1 VGAVYAVCWPRFF
14 GPRVAKSGLY
24 DRAGPLNLKL
34 HSIGENI
41 LKKRDCG
48 SKSDFTMSRQ
58 GSLRF
63 AFSLIPEDGFDF
75 DFEERFQQLKPKSA
89 TEAQVLAEFFPYP
102 ISGNLQVFKV
112 GSKVDVRGQYQTTV
126 QVPCDRCGRAIEF
139 SLGGDLCTFLMPI
152 NQFSKH
158 DKPGGRVIHGKIDAE
173 TGLRHRSRTKA
184 PPTQLK
190 EAEGEH
196 EDLRFGAFDG
206 VFIDLRPLLW
216 EELVL
221 QLPMKNICGQKDCE
235 MRPLPGE
242 EAGFTDSVLAEK
254 LSRRLRETD

>member
-1 VGAVYAVCWPRFF
+1 MA
-14 GPRVAKSGLY
+14 
-24 DRAGPLNLKL
+24 
-34 HSIGENI
+34 
-41 LKKRDCG
+41 
-48 SKSDFTMSRQ
+48 RQ

-75 DFEERFQQLKPKSA
+75 DFEESFSQLKPRGA
-89 TEAQVLAEFFPYP
+89 IEAQVLVEFFPYP
-102 ISGNLQVFKV
+102 IRGNLQVFKV
-112 GSKVDVRGQYQTTV
+112 GSKVDVRGQYQTNV

-139 SLGGDLCTFLMPI
+139 GLLGDLCTFLMPI

-158 DKPGGRVIHGKIDAE
+158 DKPGGRVIHGKTEREE

-184 PPTQLK
+184 PATLLK

-221 QLPMKNICGQKDCE
+221 QLPMKNLCGQRDCE

-242 EAGFTDSVLAEK
+242 EAVFTDSVLADK
-254 LSRRLRETD
+254 LSKRLRDAD